1 MGSEVEVI
9 EERID
14 EFNDVEATIFVAVGK
29 NVKESKSLILW
40 TLQCFAGMKICLLH
54 IHQPDHLITL
64 LDDKFS
70 ASRVKDQ
77 VVKARRERDRQK
89 MHNILNQYNLTL
101 DQAGVKAGKVWIEA
115 GNVETGIVQTI
126 VQHGIRWLVMGA
138 AAEKLYSKYMSE
150 PKSNKAIYVCQ
161 QAPISCQIWFA
172 CNGHLIYTRESSAGA
187 SLYARSIKALPSSP
201 ATAETMLT
209 LYHEADA
216 SMEVS
221 SLQCLENATST
232 KNGTSDSTPLLV
244 PPTARDTALTLYLA
258 IDANEEVNSA
268 QCLEN
273 SMVSTKNVWGTS
285 TSTSLLINYAR
296 GSGSTLPTSH
306 ESQDLLVQSCSA
318 LFLEGPQALS
328 SSDLHDKLEYATT
341 EAENSK
347 QKAFEE
353 SIRRWKAEEDAKEAI
368 HKAEA
373 SEKLC
378 MEEITLR
385 KETETTVA
393 KQNQEL
399 ETMKNQRDQFKKEL
413 KMARDQKPGLV
424 DRISKAR
431 DAEKELEEK
440 IIQAVNLLITFKERR
455 DNLQDELD
463 SARRQINR
471 LTNYDET
478 TNLSHIQFYKP
489 SFLEIMEATQD
500 FNQSLKIGE
509 GRCGSVYKGILR
521 HVRVA
526 IKMLPSLGSQGE
538 AEFEREAEVLSRMR
552 HPNLV
557 MLIGVCPEIRSLI
570 YEYLENGSLE
580 DRIAS
585 RGTTPPLP
593 WQTRIRISSEICS
606 ALIFL
611 HGSKPQILHG
621 NLKLT
626 NVLLDSNCV
635 SKLSDLGINR
645 LIFCKDQTS
654 STSFYHNIE
663 PEVSAYMEPELLESG
678 KLAASSDVYSF
689 GVVLLRILTGRPAS
703 SVVNDTR
710 CALENGN
717 FGTILDSSAGN
728 WPIED
733 ATQLAYLGLR
743 CCEKNPMNRP
753 DLVNDIWT
761 TFEPMRDL
769 LTTSPVVESEN
780 QRRIPSY
787 FVCPIFQEVMK
798 DPYIAA
804 DGFTYEAD
812 AIKGWLNSGHKTS
825 PMTNLELDHC
835 DLLPNHALSYA
846 IQEWQQHS

>member
-9 EERID
+9 EDRVE
-14 EFNDVEATIFVAVGK
+14 EFNDVENTIFVAVGK
-29 NVKESKSLILW
+29 NVKESKSLISCA
-40 TLQCFAGMKICLLH
+40 LQCFARMKICLLH
-54 IHQPDHLITL
+54 IHQPGQLVTL

-77 VVKARRERDRQK
+77 VVKACRERDRQK
-89 MHNILNQYNLTL
+89 MHKILNEYNLIL
-101 DQAGVKAGKVWIEA
+101 DQAGVFFILLILKVKAGKVWIEA
-115 GNVETGIVQTI
+115 GKVETGIVQTI

-138 AAEKLYSKYMSE
+138 AAEKLYSK
-150 PKSNKAIYVCQ
+150 
-161 QAPISCQIWFA
+161 
-172 CNGHLIYTRESSAGA
+172 ESSGGA
-187 SLYARSIKALPSSP
+187 RLHTRSIKALPSSE
-201 ATAETMLT
+201 TALT

-221 SLQCLENATST
+221 SLQCLEKATSA
-232 KNGTSDSTPLLV
+232 KNGTSDSLLV
-244 PPTARDTALTLYLA
+244 LA
-258 IDANEEVNSA
+258 IDADEEVNSA
-268 QCLEN
+268 RCLEN
-273 SMVSTKNVWGTS
+273 SMVSTKNVYGTS

-296 GSGSTLPTSH
+296 GNGSTLPASY
-306 ESQDLLVQSCSA
+306 ESQDQLVQSCSA
-318 LFLEGPQALS
+318 MFLEGPQGLS
-328 SSDLHDKLEYATT
+328 SSDLLDKLEYATT

-378 MEEITLR
+378 MEEITQI
-385 KETETTVA
+385 KEMEATLV
-393 KQNQEL
+393 KQNREL
-399 ETMKNQRDQFKKEL
+399 ETMKNQQDEFKKEL
-413 KMARDQKPGLV
+413 QMVRDQKPGLV

-463 SARRQINR
+463 NARRQING
-471 LTNYDET
+471 LANYDET
-478 TNLSHIQFYKP
+478 TNVSQIQFYKP

-500 FNQSLKIGE
+500 LNQSLKIGE

-557 MLIGVCPEIRSLI
+557 MLIGVCTETRSLI

-585 RGTTPPLP
+585 RSTTPPLP

-611 HGSKPQILHG
+611 HGSKPHILHG
-621 NLKLT
+621 NLMLT
-626 NVLLDSNCV
+626 NVLLDSNYV

-654 STSFYHNIE
+654 STSFYHNVE
-663 PEVSAYMEPELLESG
+663 PEVSAYMDPELLKSG
-678 KLAASSDVYSF
+678 KLAASSDIYSF

-743 CCEKNPMNRP
+743 CCENDPMNRP

-761 TFEPMRDL
+761 
-769 LTTSPVVESEN
+769 
-780 QRRIPSY
+780 
-787 FVCPIFQEVMK
+787 EVME

-825 PMTNLELDHC
+825 PMTNLKLDHC

-846 IQEWQQHS
+846 IQEWQQQHS

>member
-1 MGSEVEVI
+1 MEVI
-9 EERID
+9 EERVE
-14 EFNDVEATIFVAVGK
+14 EFNDVENTIFVAVGK

-40 TLQCFAGMKICLLH
+40 ALQCFAGMKTCLLH
-54 IHQPDHLITL
+54 IHQPAHLLTL

-77 VVKARRERDRQK
+77 VVKACRERDRQK
-89 MHNILNQYNLTL
+89 MHKILNQYNLTL

-150 PKSNKAIYVCQ
+150 LKSNKAIYVCQ

-187 SLYARSIKALPSSP
+187 SLHGRSIEALSSSP

-209 LYHEADA
+209 LYHEPDA
-216 SMEVS
+216 SMR
-221 SLQCLENATST
+221 LENATST
-232 KNGTSDSTPLLV
+232 KNGTSDSTPLLIL
-244 PPTARDTALTLYLA
+244 PTARDTKSTLYLA
-258 IDANEEVNSA
+258 IDADEEVNSA
-268 QCLEN
+268 RCLEN
-273 SMVSTKNVWGTS
+273 SMVSTKNVCGTS
-285 TSTSLLINYAR
+285 TSTSFLVNYAR
-296 GSGSTLPTSH
+296 GSGSTLPASH
-306 ESQDLLVQSCSA
+306 ESEDQLVQSCSA
-318 LFLEGPQALS
+318 LFLEGPKGLS

-373 SEKLC
+373 SENLC

-385 KETETTVA
+385 KETEATLA

-399 ETMKNQRDQFKKEL
+399 ETMKNQREQLKKEL
-413 KMARDQKPGLV
+413 QMVRDQKPGLV

-463 SARRQINR
+463 NARRQINR
-471 LTNYDET
+471 LANYDET
-478 TNLSHIQFYKP
+478 TNLSQIQFYKP

-521 HVRVA
+521 HVKVA

-538 AEFEREAEVLSRMR
+538 AEFEHEAEVLSRMR

-557 MLIGVCPEIRSLI
+557 MLIGVCPETRSLI

-593 WQTRIRISSEICS
+593 WQTRIRILSEICS

-611 HGSKPQILHG
+611 HGSKPHILHG
-621 NLKLT
+621 NLMLT
-626 NVLLDSNCV
+626 NVLLDSNYV

-654 STSFYHNIE
+654 FYHNIE
-663 PEVSAYMEPELLESG
+663 PEVSAYMDPQLLESG
-678 KLAASSDVYSF
+678 KLAASSDIYSF

-769 LTTSPVVESEN
+769 FTTSPLVESEN
-780 QRRIPSY
+780 HRRIPSY
-787 FVCPIFQEVMK
+787 FVCPIFQEVME

-825 PMTNLELDHC
+825 PMTNLMLDHC

>member
-1 MGSEVEVI
+1 MAFDGLSWELQLRSYI
-9 EERID
+9 QSICQ
-14 EFNDVEATIFVAVGK
+14 IP
-29 NVKESKSLILW
+29 SLIKQYMFANK
-40 TLQCFAGMKICLLH
+40 LQSH
-54 IHQPDHLITL
+54 
-64 LDDKFS
+64 
-70 ASRVKDQ
+70 VKSG
-77 VVKARRERDRQK
+77 
-89 MHNILNQYNLTL
+89 L
-101 DQAGVKAGKVWIEA
+101 
-115 GNVETGIVQTI
+115 
-126 VQHGIRWLVMGA
+126 
-138 AAEKLYSKYMSE
+138 
-150 PKSNKAIYVCQ
+150 
-161 QAPISCQIWFA
+161 F
-172 CNGHLIYTRESSAGA
+172 
-187 SLYARSIKALPSSP
+187 
-201 ATAETMLT
+201 ATATSSIQ
-209 LYHEADA
+209 DA

-221 SLQCLENATST
+221 SLQCLEKATSA
-232 KNGTSDSTPLLV
+232 KNGTSDSLLV
-244 PPTARDTALTLYLA
+244 LA
-258 IDANEEVNSA
+258 IDADEEVNSA
-268 QCLEN
+268 RCLEN
-273 SMVSTKNVWGTS
+273 SMVSTKNVYGTS

-296 GSGSTLPTSH
+296 GNGSTLPASY
-306 ESQDLLVQSCSA
+306 ESQDQLVQSCSA
-318 LFLEGPQALS
+318 MFLEGPQGLS
-328 SSDLHDKLEYATT
+328 SSDLLDKLEYATT

-378 MEEITLR
+378 MEEITQI
-385 KETETTVA
+385 KEMEATLV
-393 KQNQEL
+393 KQNREL
-399 ETMKNQRDQFKKEL
+399 ETMKNQQDEFKKEL
-413 KMARDQKPGLV
+413 QMVRDQKPGLV

-463 SARRQINR
+463 NARRQING
-471 LTNYDET
+471 LANYDET
-478 TNLSHIQFYKP
+478 TNVSQIQFYKP

-500 FNQSLKIGE
+500 LNQSLKIGE

-557 MLIGVCPEIRSLI
+557 MLIGVCTETRSLI

-585 RGTTPPLP
+585 RSTTPPLP

-611 HGSKPQILHG
+611 HGSKPHILHG
-621 NLKLT
+621 NLMLT
-626 NVLLDSNCV
+626 NVLLDSNYV

-654 STSFYHNIE
+654 STSFYHNVE
-663 PEVSAYMEPELLESG
+663 PEVSAYMDPELLKSG
-678 KLAASSDVYSF
+678 KLAASSDIYSF

-743 CCEKNPMNRP
+743 CCENDPMNRP

-761 TFEPMRDL
+761 VFEPMRDL
-769 LTTSPVVESEN
+769 FTTSPVVASEK
-780 QRRIPSY
+780 QRRVPSY
-787 FVCPIFQEVMK
+787 FVCPIFQEVME

-825 PMTNLELDHC
+825 PMTNLKLDHC

-846 IQEWQQHS
+846 IQEWQQQHS